1 MPAMRVI
8 RCDCG
13 FEATGDGD
21 GDGDGDGELVSRAQA
36 HARGVHG
43 IEVPADLILGLA
55 EPEASPDKR

>member
-13 FEATGDGD
+13 FEATGDQAD
-21 GDGDGDGELVSRAQA
+21 ELVGRAQA

-43 IEVPADLILGLA
+43 NDVAGELVLGLA
-55 EPEASPDKR
+55 RSDATPEEG